1 MQAATFYGPRD
12 FRIESVPDPM
22 PAPGEAVVRVNSAGI
37 CGGDLH
43 EYRAGVRL
51 YDTPYPRPAQ
61 GHEIAGTIVAV
72 GAGVEQVGVGGRV
85 AVQPMIATKIWRVPA
100 NAAS

>member
-1 MQAATFYGPRD
+1 MQAATFYRPRD
-12 FRIESVPDPM
+12 FRIESVPDPE

-72 GAGVEQVGVGGRV
+72 GAESSRWASAV
-85 AVQPMIATKIWRVPA
+85 AWPCSR
-100 NAAS
+100 